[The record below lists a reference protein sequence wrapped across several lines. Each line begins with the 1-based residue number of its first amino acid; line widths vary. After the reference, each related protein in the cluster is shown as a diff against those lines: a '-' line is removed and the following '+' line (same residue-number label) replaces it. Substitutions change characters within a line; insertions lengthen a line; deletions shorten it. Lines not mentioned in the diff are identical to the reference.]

1 MPRTSTVTTLETES
15 ALFEDNPE
23 AYRPVDE
30 DGEDEGR
37 EPEERGSDEESPVA
51 ASPSDEVDLVRMYLQ
66 HIGKRRLLKK
76 SDEVALGERMEQ
88 GQQALLSALL
98 GFPSTAD
105 QILTI
110 SDKVRRGELP
120 AEALVLLPEGGAATS
135 DAVDAVQRALARAKR
150 RRTRIDALKAEIRT
164 VRGARRLAAL
174 REELGREDTRLGHD
188 LDGQPIRPSVLDEVL
203 ATTRG
208 LMQQVNGLASLPPA
222 GRSVRGRVVAA
233 GTGLPLAEVRE
244 RLAAIDAAD
253 QMIRQAKNELMEA
266 NLRLVVSIA
275 KRYVNRGLSL
285 LDVVQEGNLG
295 LMKAVDKFQFRRGFK
310 FSTYAT
316 WWIRQAIT
324 RAIADT
330 GRTIR
335 LPVHVIESIN
345 QLEKERKAFRT
356 SVNLEPTA
364 HELAERLH
372 MPVDKVR
379 LLLDAQKT
387 PTSLDVRV
395 GEDDAMELN
404 SLVEDRSLPS
414 PEDALLDSD
423 LSNEVAQAMAP
434 LTDRERHVLSL
445 RFGLGQ
451 EREYTLEEIGQQLA
465 VTRER
470 VRQIEVRALEKMRA
484 LQVRRRTAPLS
495 LHG

>member
-1 MPRTSTVTTLETES
+1 MPRTSTVTALETES

-23 AYRPVDE
+23 AYRPVEE
-30 DGEDEGR
+30 D
-37 EPEERGSDEESPVA
+37 DEEEDTPLPS
-51 ASPSDEVDLVRMYLQ
+51 SPSDEVDLVRMYLH

-88 GQQALLSALL
+88 GQQALLAALL
-98 GFPSTAD
+98 RFPSTAE
-105 QILTI
+105 QILAI
-110 SDKVRRGELP
+110 GDKVRRGELP
-120 AEALVLLPEGGAATS
+120 VEALVLLPEGGTAST
-135 DAVDAVQRALARAKR
+135 DAVGAVQRALARAKR
-150 RRTRIDALKAEIRT
+150 RRSRIEALKAEIRAESRT
-164 VRGARRLAAL
+164 ARGARRLAAL
-174 REELGREDTRLGHD
+174 RDELAQEDTRLGHD
-188 LDGQPIRPSVLDEVL
+188 LDGQPIRPSVLDDVL
-203 ATTRG
+203 ATTRA
-208 LMQQVNGLASLPPA
+208 LVQDVNGLASLPPA
-222 GRSVRGRVVAA
+222 ERSVRGRTVAA
-233 GTGLPLAEVRE
+233 RTGLPLADVRE
-244 RLAAIDAAD
+244 RLAAINAAD

-356 SVNLEPTA
+356 LVNLEPTA

-404 SLVEDRSLPS
+404 ALVEDRSLPS

-434 LTDRERHVLSL
+434 LTDRERYVLSL
-445 RFGLGQ
+445 RFGLGR
-451 EREYTLEEIGQQLA
+451 EREYTLEEIGQRFA

-470 VRQIEVRALEKMRA
+470 VRQIEARALEKMRA

>member
-1 MPRTSTVTTLETES
+1 MPRTSTMTALDTES
-15 ALFEDNPE
+15 SLFEDGPE
-23 AYRPVDE
+23 ANRPVEE
-30 DGEDEGR
+30 DG
-37 EPEERGSDEESPVA
+37 DEESPESEA
-51 ASPSDEVDLVRMYLQ
+51 GDSEEDTPPPSPRDEVDLVRMYLQ

-88 GQQALLSALL
+88 GQQALLAALL
-98 GFPSTAD
+98 RFPSAAE
-105 QILTI
+105 QILAIGDT
-110 SDKVRRGELP
+110 VRRGELP
-120 AEALVLLPEGGAATS
+120 VEALVLLPEGGSAST
-135 DAVDAVQRALARAKR
+135 DAVAAVQRALARTKR
-150 RRTRIDALKAEIRT
+150 RRGRIDALKAEIRT
-164 VRGARRLAAL
+164 TRGARRLAAL
-174 REELGREDTRLGHD
+174 REELVQEDTRLGHD
-188 LDGQPIRPSVLDEVL
+188 LDGQPIRPSVLDDVL
-203 ATTRG
+203 ATTRT
-208 LMQQVNGLASLPPA
+208 LTQEVSDLAALPPTE
-222 GRSVRGRVVAA
+222 RSVRGRTVAA
-233 GTGLPLAEVRE
+233 RTGLPLADLRQH
-244 RLAAIDAAD
+244 LAAINAAD
-253 QMIRQAKNELMEA
+253 QLIRQAKNELMEA

-356 SVNLEPTA
+356 QVNLEPTA
-364 HELAERLH
+364 HDLAERLH
-372 MPVDKVR
+372 MPVGKVR

-395 GEDDAMELN
+395 GEDDGMEL
-404 SLVEDRSLPS
+404 SALVEDRSLPS

-434 LTDRERHVLSL
+434 LTDRERYVLSL
-445 RFGLGQ
+445 RFGLGR

>member
-1 MPRTSTVTTLETES
+1 MPRTSTVTMLETES
-15 ALFEDNPE
+15 ALIEDHPE
-23 AYRPVDE
+23 AYRQVDE
-30 DGEDEGR
+30 DGEDESR
-37 EPEERGSDEESPVA
+37 EPEEREGEEETPVA
-51 ASPSDEVDLVRMYLQ
+51 ASPSDEVDLVRMYLH

-98 GFPSTAD
+98 RFPSTAD
-105 QILTI
+105 QILAI
-110 SDKVRRGELP
+110 SDKVRRRELP

-135 DAVDAVQRALARAKR
+135 DAVDAVQRALARAR
-150 RRTRIDALKAEIRT
+150 RRRARIDALKAEIRT
-164 VRGARRLAAL
+164 VHGARRLAAL
-174 REELGREDTRLGHD
+174 RDELAQEDTRLGHD
-188 LDGQPIRPSVLDEVL
+188 LDGQPIRPSVLDDVL

-208 LMQQVNGLASLPPA
+208 LTQEVNGLASLPPA
-222 GRSVRGRVVAA
+222 ERSARGRVVAA
-233 GTGLPLAEVRE
+233 GTGLPLADVRE
-244 RLAAIDAAD
+244 RLAAITAAD
-253 QMIRQAKNELMEA
+253 QMIRLAKNELMEA

-345 QLEKERKAFRT
+345 QLEKERKAFRMH
-356 SVNLEPTA
+356 VNLEPTA

-404 SLVEDRSLPS
+404 ALVEDRSLPS
-414 PEDALLDSD
+414 PEDALLNSD

-445 RFGLGQ
+445 RFGLGKQ
-451 EREYTLEEIGQQLA
+451 REYTLEEIGQQLA

-484 LQVRRRTAPLS
+484 LQVRQRTAPLS

>member
-1 MPRTSTVTTLETES
+1 MPKTQTVTTMEAES
-15 ALFEDNPE
+15 AFFEDDQETFRTAADE
-23 AYRPVDE
+23 ADDDARESGDE
-30 DGEDEGR
+30 QAEAEV
-37 EPEERGSDEESPVA
+37 EPK
-51 ASPSDEVDLVRMYLQ
+51 PSGHEEVDLVRMYLH

-76 SDEVALGERMEQ
+76 SDEVALGERIEK

-98 GFPSTAD
+98 ALPATAD
-105 QILTI
+105 QL
-110 SDKVRRGELP
+110 VELGEKARKGETP
-120 AEALVLLPEGGAATS
+120 VDTLVLLPEGGAVSADT
-135 DAVDAVQRALARAKR
+135 VQGVLRAIARVR
-150 RRTRIDALKAEIRT
+150 RRRARIEQLRAE
-164 VRGARRLAAL
+164 VPAARGARKQAAL
-174 REELGREDTRLGHD
+174 KQELAQEEARLTHD
-188 LDGQPIRPSVLDEVL
+188 LDGQPIRPALLDELAASTRDLTDRVAALAQMPPAERSTKGRVL
-203 ATTRG
+203 A
-208 LMQQVNGLASLPPA
+208 A
-222 GRSVRGRVVAA
+222 GA
-233 GTGLPLAEVRE
+233 GLPLADLRT
-244 RLAAIDAAD
+244 RLSDIVTAEH
-253 QMIRQAKNELMEA
+253 MIREAKNELMEA

-285 LDVVQEGNLG
+285 LDVIQEGNLG

-356 SVNLEPTA
+356 ALNIEPTA
-364 HELAERLH
+364 YELAERLN

-379 LLLDAQKT
+379 LLMDAQKT
-387 PTSLDVRV
+387 PSSLDVRV
-395 GEDDAMELN
+395 GEDDALEL
-404 SLVEDRSLPS
+404 SALVEDQSMPS
-414 PEDALLDSD
+414 PEESLLDSD

-434 LTDRERHVLSL
+434 LTDRERHVLAL
-445 RFGLGQ
+445 RFGLGTD
-451 EREYTLEEIGQQLA
+451 REYTLEEIGQQLA

-484 LQVRRRTAPLS
+484 AQSRRRAAPLTV
-495 LHG
+495 HG